1 MSGGRRAVVSWW
13 ADLVAVCGGVGQA
26 VDAFWAGRAGRLH
39 ELVTRGKNVTLVEY
53 SPFKP

>member
-26 VDAFWAGRAGRLH
+26 VEAFWAGRAGRLH